1 MTMPQ
6 TTTITTRAL
15 KQSLL
20 AIPLL
25 ICAIAM
31 PVMGQVAGIGKALKP
46 EFFTR
51 DLIIFIEGL
60 DLDETQQIIVEALF
74 DDYEQSFAEGI
85 DRMEGRIED
94 IQGDIE
100 SLKDDPQKV
109 LRLVIGPIEEWMK
122 ERDVLGDQLIE
133 NVRVILVPAQETL
146 WVEFTRKLYIEQ
158 HLSDGVM
165 SGENVNLF
173 HVLRD
178 LSLDEST
185 TNQIKPTVDAYAIEL
200 HESLRNR
207 TGLVQGPHATL
218 LETIHAADTPAD
230 QARKLDVID
239 ARVAIR
245 NINDDGINAI
255 ARALPE
261 DKGIEFWNEAMKR
274 GYPRIFRRTAAQRV
288 LESAAA
294 ITTYPEDTQLAIDQ
308 LLAEYYVELDDFNT
322 RLLDKQRV
330 FDPDRLRE
338 SIKNR
343 QRKRDGE
350 ETVRLE
356 DPTRE
361 LIAQRKAMGTRYIDR
376 LRELLSPE
384 EFDKLEGARRY
395 APPPASMSPKEAE
408 QLQLNFNRNVNS
420 TPQGKGNDPRTKPT
434 APGGKKPPEKGDRG
448 RD

>member
-1 MTMPQ
+1 
-6 TTTITTRAL
+6 
-15 KQSLL
+15 
-20 AIPLL
+20 
-25 ICAIAM
+25 
-31 PVMGQVAGIGKALKP
+31 
-46 EFFTR
+46 
-51 DLIIFIEGL
+51 
-60 DLDETQQIIVEALF
+60 
-74 DDYEQSFAEGI
+74 
-85 DRMEGRIED
+85 
-94 IQGDIE
+94 
-100 SLKDDPQKV
+100 
-109 LRLVIGPIEEWMK
+109 
-122 ERDVLGDQLIE
+122 
-133 NVRVILVPAQETL
+133 
-146 WVEFTRKLYIEQ
+146 
-158 HLSDGVM
+158 M
-165 SGENVNLF
+165 SGELKETPLREVHLELGAKMVGFAGWDMPIRYGSILEEHRAVREAAGAFDISHMGQFFVEGPEAAGWLNRLLTNNVDNLEDGEGQYTF
-173 HVLRD
+173 LLNEKGGVIDDLILYRLQQESFLLVVNAAKVVEDFSWLKTHNRD
-178 LSLDEST
+178 GLVELQDRSDELAG
-185 TNQIKPTVDAYAIEL
+185 IA
-200 HESLRNR
+200 
-207 TGLVQGPHATL
+207 VQGPHATL
-218 LETIHAADTPAD
+218 LETINAADTPAD

-395 APPPASMSPKEAE
+395 APPPASMTPKEAE

-434 APGGKKPPEKGDRG
+434 APGGKKPAEKGDRG